1 MASLWGLVSVRLWSS
16 GGRCRCTPTQS
27 EVTGDRPLPATAADC
42 PQLLEFTHG
51 QCDQCLPGV
60 GGVAVTTRAAV
71 TLREI
76 TDSNRAEALRLG
88 VSPEQSKFV
97 DGVAASLEEA
107 AAKPDACPWFRAIYA
122 DETPVGFIMIADGVP
137 AGHPEFAWP
146 YYLWR
151 LLIDAGHQR
160 RGYGTAALDLVVEYL
175 RERPGAVELVTSAV
189 SGEGSP
195 ISFYERLGFHATGG
209 MLDREHIYIL
219 PLR

>member
-1 MASLWGLVSVRLWSS
+1 M
-16 GGRCRCTPTQS
+16 
-27 EVTGDRPLPATAADC
+27 
-42 PQLLEFTHG
+42 
-51 QCDQCLPGV
+51 
-60 GGVAVTTRAAV
+60 TTRAAV

-76 TDSNRAEALRLG
+76 TDSNRADALRLG
-88 VSPEQSKFV
+88 VSPEQSQFV

-160 RGYGTAALDLVVEYL
+160 RGYGTAALDLVVEYIKG
-175 RERPGAVELVTSAV
+175 RPGAVELVTSVV

-195 ISFYERLGFHATGG
+195 MSFYERLGFHPTGG